1 MSIYC
6 LPNIE
11 LSTYTHIS
19 SCYPHMYSDLQVM
32 GLGEE
37 KALAYSYRRGNH
49 KQLLRLCTT
58 QPQMVTFMN
67 SVN

>member
-1 MSIYC
+1 
-6 LPNIE
+6 
-11 LSTYTHIS
+11 
-19 SCYPHMYSDLQVM
+19 MYSDLQVM

-58 QPQMVTFMN
+58 QSQMVTFMN